1 MGDLTDLLSGS
12 AGSLGFGGMAGV
24 IVGYTAKKLTKL
36 TAILLALV
44 FILIQVL
51 SYQGWIEVE
60 WTAVEESAKGVWVD
74 DTGVTLADRAWTI
87 LTANRPFGGAF
98 IAGFALCFK
107 LG

>member
-12 AGSLGFGGMAGV
+12 AGSMGFGGMAGV

-36 TAILLALV
+36 AAILLALV

-51 SYQGWIEVE
+51 AYQGWIQVE
-60 WTAVEESAKGVWVD
+60 WTAVEQSAKGVWVD
-74 DTGVTLADRAWTI
+74 DAGVTLADRAWAI
-87 LTANRPFGGAF
+87 LTANLPFGGAF
-98 IAGFALCFK
+98 VAGFALGFK

>member
-12 AGSLGFGGMAGV
+12 AGSLGFGGIAGA

-36 TAILLALV
+36 AAILLALV

-51 SYQGWIEVE
+51 AYQGWIQVE
-60 WTAVEESAKGVWVD
+60 WTAVEESAKNVWVD
-74 DTGVTLADRAWTI
+74 DSGVTLADRAWTV
-87 LTANRPFGGAF
+87 LTANLPFGGAF
-98 IAGFALCFK
+98 IAGFALGFK